1 MNTENQTVSG
11 KRSRWLR
18 AALLTY
24 TLASP
29 AIRAWL
35 GRMRK
40 RSQSA
45 SVETIQES
53 KQASAQAKQAELRDR
68 LQELTQESRQRVV
81 EQVKHLRTQ
90 ADQLR
95 TQSRQLRKAVRKE
108 AKQRRKLVAQ
118 LRKAGIDWGQDMLKR
133 GEHLSEELIERGE
146 KTSHDLVKRS
156 EKVAQE
162 LTRRSENIAQAVAE
176 RSSEAIHDLAERGEE
191 LTHDLSKRTDKLTRD
206 FTKRGRKMTRDL
218 AERGEEWLKSERKQK
233 RAIWMAAGF
242 GVGLVVAGVITYRL
256 VRGRA
261 IQVLEEGEESIE
273 LPQNGVWNDT
283 PGRPAGEIL
292 HLDSSG
298 TGVAT
303 LEVIGVISAESS
315 ERPTDAA
322 FVGVVNTNYYYPIDS
337 DTELELANVVYFIT
351 EEEAREQGFKAAE

>member
-191 LTHDLSKRTDKLTRD
+191 
-206 FTKRGRKMTRDL
+206 
-218 AERGEEWLKSERKQK
+218 WLKSERKQN

>member
-1 MNTENQTVSG
+1 MNRENQTISG

-45 SVETIQES
+45 SVETIQEPE
-53 KQASAQAKQAELRDR
+53 QTSAQAKQAELRDR

-90 ADQLR
+90 AGQLR
-95 TQSRQLRKAVRKE
+95 SQSRQLRKAVRNE
-108 AKQRRKLVAQ
+108 AKQRRRLLVQ
-118 LRKAGIDWGQDMLKR
+118 LRKAGIDLGQDMLKR

-146 KTSHDLVKRS
+146 KVSHDLVKRS
-156 EKVAQE
+156 EKAAQE
-162 LTRRSENIAQAVAE
+162 LARRSENIAQAVA
-176 RSSEAIHDLAERGEE
+176 
-191 LTHDLSKRTDKLTRD
+191 DKLTRKLA
-206 FTKRGRKMTRDL
+206 KRGRKMTRDL
-218 AERGEEWLKSERKQK
+218 AERGEEWLKPERKQK

-242 GVGLVVAGVITYRL
+242 SVGLVVAGVINYRL

-261 IQVLEEGEESIE
+261 IQILEEGEESIE
-273 LPQNGVWNDT
+273 LPQNDAWNGT
-283 PGRPAGEIL
+283 PGRPVGEIL
-292 HLDSSG
+292 HLDVSG

-303 LEVIGVISAESS
+303 LEVIDVTSAESS
-315 ERPTDAA
+315 ERPADAA
-322 FVGVVNTNYYYPIDS
+322 FVGVVNTNYYYPIDT
-337 DTELELANVVYFIT
+337 DTALDSANVVYFIT

>member
-1 MNTENQTVSG
+1 MNRENQTISG

-45 SVETIQES
+45 SVETRQEPEQTS
-53 KQASAQAKQAELRDR
+53 TQAKQAELRDR

-81 EQVKHLRTQ
+81 EQVKNLRTQ

-95 TQSRQLRKAVRKE
+95 AQSRQLRKAVRKE
-108 AKQRRKLVAQ
+108 AKQRRRLLVQ
-118 LRKAGIDWGQDMLKR
+118 LRKAGIDLGQDMLKR

-146 KTSHDLVKRS
+146 KVSHDLVKRS
-156 EKVAQE
+156 EKAAQE
-162 LTRRSENIAQAVAE
+162 LARRSENIAQAVAE

-191 LTHDLSKRTDKLTRD
+191 LTHDLSKRTDKLNLA
-206 FTKRGRKMTRDL
+206 KRGRKMTRDL
-218 AERGEEWLKSERKQK
+218 AERGEEWLKPERKQN
-233 RAIWMAAGF
+233 RAIWMVAGF
-242 GVGLVVAGVITYRL
+242 SVGLVVAGVITYRL

-261 IQVLEEGEESIE
+261 IQILEEGEESIE
-273 LPQNGVWNDT
+273 LPQNDAWNGT

-292 HLDSSG
+292 HLDTSG

-303 LEVIGVISAESS
+303 LEVIGITSAEGS
-315 ERPTDAA
+315 ERPADAA
-322 FVGVVNTNYYYPIDS
+322 FVGVVNTNYYYPV
-337 DTELELANVVYFIT
+337 DTDTALESANVVYFIT

>member
-1 MNTENQTVSG
+1 MNTENQTISG

-218 AERGEEWLKSERKQK
+218 AERGEEWLKSERKQN

>member
-1 MNTENQTVSG
+1 MNTENQTISG

-176 RSSEAIHDLAERGEE
+176 RSSEAIHDLAERGKE

-218 AERGEEWLKSERKQK
+218 AERGEEWLKSERKQN

>member
-218 AERGEEWLKSERKQK
+218 AERGEEWLKSERKQN

>member
-1 MNTENQTVSG
+1 MNRENQTISG

-45 SVETIQES
+45 SVETIQEPE
-53 KQASAQAKQAELRDR
+53 QTSAQAKQAELRDR

-81 EQVKHLRTQ
+81 EQVKNLRTQ

-95 TQSRQLRKAVRKE
+95 AQSRQLRKAVRKE
-108 AKQRRKLVAQ
+108 AKQRRRLLVQ
-118 LRKAGIDWGQDMLKR
+118 LRKAGIDLGQDMLKR

-146 KTSHDLVKRS
+146 KVSHDLVKRS
-156 EKVAQE
+156 EKAAQQ
-162 LTRRSENIAQAVAE
+162 LVRRSENVAQAVAE
-176 RSSEAIHDLAERGEE
+176 RGSEAIHDLAERGEE
-191 LTHDLSKRTDKLTRD
+191 LTHDLSKRTDKLTRKLA
-206 FTKRGRKMTRDL
+206 KRGRKMTRDL
-218 AERGEEWLKSERKQK
+218 AERGEEWLKPERKQK

-242 GVGLVVAGVITYRL
+242 SVGLVVAGVVTYRL

-261 IQVLEEGEESIE
+261 IQILEEGEESIE
-273 LPQNGVWNDT
+273 LPQNDAWNGT
-283 PGRPAGEIL
+283 PGRPVGEIL
-292 HLDSSG
+292 HLDVSG

-303 LEVIGVISAESS
+303 LEVIDVTSAESS
-315 ERPTDAA
+315 ERPADAA
-322 FVGVVNTNYYYPIDS
+322 FVGVVNTNYYYPV
-337 DTELELANVVYFIT
+337 DTDTALESANVVYFIT

>member
-1 MNTENQTVSG
+1 MNTENQTISG

-218 AERGEEWLKSERKQK
+218 AERGEEWLKSERKQN
-233 RAIWMAAGF
+233 RAIWMAVGF
-242 GVGLVVAGVITYRL
+242 SVGLVVAGVITYRL

>member
-218 AERGEEWLKSERKQK
+218 AERGEEWLKSERKQN
-233 RAIWMAAGF
+233 RAIWMAVGF
-242 GVGLVVAGVITYRL
+242 SVGLVVAGVITYRL